1 MGFVNTPELMALLEN
16 TPALADLDLDDYDAI
31 MVAGGLSPM
40 WTYRDSE
47 PLMDALRRFYE
58 SERPTAIYCHGTAAL
73 ADLKLSDGSYLV
85 SGRTVTGFPNREE
98 DYSDQFVGQQVMP
111 WRIEDVLRE
120 RGANY
125 IQGGLFKAFAVRDGQ
140 LMTGQQQYSGR
151 KVAQMVIEALGARER
166 TDDPRDRW
174 AQQDRRRLDRRAARP
189 RPQRAG
195 ARAWRER
202 RRAPGWR
209 GGRAGRSRRSRLA
222 RRRNERCRPDVPA
235 LRPARGRGRA
245 QQERDRRGRACRA
258 RAAGPQ
264 LDSWSRRPIAR
275 DVHPRPRDL
284 RRVPAGLERPA
295 RDRAPNMFMQ
305 NVHENTIPSIGDD
318 GAFYANA
325 GQARMSMVDTRD
337 VGRVAALL
345 LIDPGH
351 ENEEVDVTGPEALS
365 YADVA
370 TKLSAGLRRTV
381 TYAEAPDEA
390 VRQALSGFGL
400 GDWMASSLVELFA
413 DYRRSG
419 LDGYAALVT
428 DSIQRLTGLPPRTL
442 DQLLAEGLG

>member
-1 MGFVNTPELMALLEN
+1 
-16 TPALADLDLDDYDAI
+16 
-31 MVAGGLSPM
+31 
-40 WTYRDSE
+40 
-47 PLMDALRRFYE
+47 
-58 SERPTAIYCHGTAAL
+58 
-73 ADLKLSDGSYLV
+73 
-85 SGRTVTGFPNREE
+85 
-98 DYSDQFVGQQVMP
+98 
-111 WRIEDVLRE
+111 
-120 RGANY
+120 
-125 IQGGLFKAFAVRDGQ
+125 
-140 LMTGQQQYSGR
+140 
-151 KVAQMVIEALGARER
+151 
-166 TDDPRDRW
+166 
-174 AQQDRRRLDRRAARP
+174 
-189 RPQRAG
+189 
-195 ARAWRER
+195 
-202 RRAPGWR
+202 
-209 GGRAGRSRRSRLA
+209 
-222 RRRNERCRPDVPA
+222 
-235 LRPARGRGRA
+235 
-245 QQERDRRGRACRA
+245 
-258 RAAGPQ
+258 
-264 LDSWSRRPIAR
+264 
-275 DVHPRPRDL
+275 
-284 RRVPAGLERPA
+284 
-295 RDRAPNMFMQ
+295 MFMQ